1 VTGAYVTQK
10 REVASPAIPKGRTGL
25 AGQPGSD
32 FTLPSLPA
40 GKQET
45 YSWRTNS
52 RDVSE
57 VEELAQDRRIFRNG
71 FEAGDP
77 RYDRGHEFR
86 STKRSIEIVAPEVYL
101 PFNSF
106 YDGQRYFYRGPLVPS
121 SNRYAPSDIA
131 GWLDAAQYSDPELVT
146 LGQRAINNTAPTTP
160 QAGAATFIGELFAGL
175 PQMVGAALWK
185 DKLTDYRAI
194 GGEYLN
200 VQFGWVPFLNDLR
213 KVALSLKKASAI
225 LEQLQ
230 RDSGK
235 HVRRRFSFP
244 TELSNSLTE
253 LGGYGDNSYYGSPP
267 FPVRSACQISRNDRT
282 QRQVWFSG
290 AYTYHLPVD
299 ENLLGKWAMYEAKA
313 NVLLGT
319 RVTPEVVWNLAP
331 WSWLVDWKFGIGN
344 ALSTASK
351 LSSDGL
357 VIQYGY
363 LMEKTLREVTYSSS
377 PWLFY
382 GDEVTVPAAHIT
394 FRSESKKRVRATPYG
409 FGVNPASLSDQQWAV
424 LAALGLSRGPRT
436 LG

>member
-1 VTGAYVTQK
+1 MTGAYVTQK
-10 REVASPAIPKGRTGL
+10 RPLASPAIGPARLGVVGN
-25 AGQPGSD
+25 PGYEYV
-32 FTLPSLPA
+32 LPQLPA
-40 GKQET
+40 GDQET

-86 STKRSIEIVAPEVYL
+86 TRKRTIETDDREVY
-101 PFNSF
+101 FQFMS
-106 YDGQRYFYRGPLVPS
+106 DGYLCFYRGPLVPS
-121 SNRYAPSDIA
+121 SNRYATELIA
-131 GWLDAAQYSDPELVT
+131 GWLDATQYTDPELIT

-200 VQFGWVPFLNDLR
+200 VQFGWIPFLNDLR
-213 KVALSLKKASAI
+213 KVALSLKKASAT

-244 TELSNSLTE
+244 SESSVSLTE
-253 LGGYGDNSYYGSPP
+253 QGGWGAQTFWGGPP
-267 FPVRSACQISRNDRT
+267 FRPPTTCQTTINDRSE
-282 QRQVWFSG
+282 RQVWFSG
-290 AYTYHLPVD
+290 AYTYHLPVG
-299 ENLLGKWAMYEAKA
+299 ENLIGKWAMYEAKA

-331 WSWLVDWKFGIGN
+331 WSWLVDWKFSIGS
-344 ALSTASK
+344 ALSTASA
-351 LSSDGL
+351 LQSDGL

-363 LMEKTLREVTYSSS
+363 LMEKTLREVTYATD
-377 PWLFY
+377 PFQLTGW
-382 GDEVTVPAAHIT
+382 DKVVPSRSIT
-394 FRSESKKRVRATPYG
+394 FRSEVKKRMRATPYG
-409 FGVNPASLSDQQWAV
+409 FGVNPASLSDRQWAV

>member
-1 VTGAYVTQK
+1 MTGAYVTQK
-10 REVASPAIPKGRTGL
+10 RDVASPAISRGRQGRAGETGT
-25 AGQPGSD
+25 D
-32 FTLPSLPA
+32 FTFPPLPA
-40 GKQET
+40 GNQET

-86 STKRSIEIVAPEVYL
+86 STKRSIEIVAPEIYVQY
-101 PFNSF
+101 NSF
-106 YDGQRYFYRGPLVPS
+106 YNGLRYFYRGPIIPS
-121 SNRYAPSDIA
+121 SNRYAPNSIA
-131 GWLDAAQYSDPELVT
+131 GWLDAPQYTDPELTT

-200 VQFGWVPFLNDLR
+200 VQFGWLPFLNDLR
-213 KVALSLKKASAI
+213 KAALSLKRASAI

-230 RDSGK
+230 RDNGK

-244 TELSNSLTE
+244 PELQVSLTE
-253 LGGYGDNSYYGSPP
+253 LGGYGDQSFYGTPP
-267 FPVRSACQISRNDRT
+267 VPVGACQTTRNDRI

-290 AYTYHLPVD
+290 AYTYHLPIG
-299 ENLLGKWAMYEAKA
+299 ENLLDRWSMYEAKA

-331 WSWLVDWKFGIGN
+331 WSWLVDWKFGIGS

-351 LSSDGL
+351 LSNDSL

-363 LMEKTLREVTYSSS
+363 LMEKTLREVTYSTS
-377 PWLFY
+377 PY
-382 GDEVTVPAAHIT
+382 TVPGGTDRVPTSAIT